1 MNAEPAP
8 PTGGLPPL
16 RDLPEP
22 VRGRVVAL
30 TARVLPDVARVPPA
44 LRKVAD
50 FAPARRAR
58 HGRSAISAALE
69 ADEEFRAHVAVQVAA
84 IPDDDNG
91 PTERAARAWLVR
103 PEGARD
109 ALEAALDEL
118 ASLSATDVATTA
130 QVDALTERVAA
141 LQQAER
147 DDRARHR
154 AALQKLKDDNADLR
168 RKLGETRSAER
179 SARERADRLADDS
192 SAALDA
198 AGAATAAAEAE
209 ARRLRARVEELRA
222 TLQRG
227 RSEGRAERDSAS
239 VRARLLLD
247 TVLEATAGLQRE
259 LALPSAE
266 GRPADRVE
274 IAQAEEGVRSPVAG
288 LSVTSP
294 ALLEQYLALP
304 RAHLVVDG
312 YNVSMTAWA
321 SSSLELQRTRLLSA
335 LAALVARTRIEVTVV
350 FDAHAGGPRPVVST
364 PRGVRV
370 VFSPEGVIADDVI
383 REYVAAEPAG
393 RVVVVA
399 TSDQHVARDVVA
411 AGARAVAAE
420 ALVGLLRR

>member
-1 MNAEPAP
+1 MSAEPAP

-69 ADEEFRAHVAVQVAA
+69 ADEEFRDHVAVQVAA

-109 ALEAALDEL
+109 ALEAALDEV

-222 TLQRG
+222 TVM
-227 RSEGRAERDSAS
+227 S
-239 VRARLLLD
+239 RL
-247 TVLEATAGLQRE
+247 A
-259 LALPSAE
+259 
-266 GRPADRVE
+266 
-274 IAQAEEGVRSPVAG
+274 
-288 LSVTSP
+288 
-294 ALLEQYLALP
+294 
-304 RAHLVVDG
+304 
-312 YNVSMTAWA
+312 
-321 SSSLELQRTRLLSA
+321 
-335 LAALVARTRIEVTVV
+335 VV
-350 FDAHAGGPRPVVST
+350 FQK
-364 PRGVRV
+364 
-370 VFSPEGVIADDVI
+370 
-383 REYVAAEPAG
+383 REQFDG
-393 RVVVVA
+393 R
-399 TSDQHVARDVVA
+399 RIF
-411 AGARAVAAE
+411 
-420 ALVGLLRR
+420 LPLP